1 MLLIT
6 KEQLEGIKILDDS
19 INVKISEIGSLRD
32 IATSINAVLKD
43 EVVQAS
49 KEHDKM
55 GSLVAKIVDLENEV
69 NADID
74 KLVDL
79 RTSLLEEIKNVL
91 GQGTVEFNVIYLK
104 YFVYK
109 RQCEISYLIN
119 YTRQAVGEIEKR
131 ALKKLELPDAF

>member
-1 MLLIT
+1 MIT

-19 INVKISEIGSLRD
+19 INVKLAEIGSLRD

-49 KEHDKM
+49 KQHDKM
-55 GSLVAKIVDLENEV
+55 GSLVAKIVDLEKEV
-69 NADID
+69 DSD
-74 KLVDL
+74 VDRLVDM
-79 RTSLLEEIKNVL
+79 RTSLLEEIKKIL

-109 RQCEISYLIN
+109 RQCDISDLIN

-131 ALKKLELPDAF
+131 ALKKLSEPDAF